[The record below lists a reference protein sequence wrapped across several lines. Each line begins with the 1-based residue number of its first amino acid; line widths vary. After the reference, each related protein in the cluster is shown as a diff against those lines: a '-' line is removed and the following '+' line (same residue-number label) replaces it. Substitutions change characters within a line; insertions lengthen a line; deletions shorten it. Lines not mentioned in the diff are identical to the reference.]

1 MSMNGTAQASRTF
14 YLVLTLVLV
23 VASLR
28 LAQDVFVPLA
38 LAVVLTFLLAPVVDR
53 LQGWG
58 VNRKLAV
65 LVTVAV
71 TFGVIVGVLYMVF
84 GQLRDL
90 ARELPQYHRQLL
102 HNVNGLTGMLRGG
115 LGRFGAFLTQLS
127 ADLRKVA
134 PGQAADHTPRVE
146 VVEPPLGSLESLR
159 QLVAP
164 LLGPVVAGA
173 LVLVFVTFMLIRFA
187 DLRER
192 IIRVLGSRNLRLATE
207 ALDEAARRVSRYLMM
222 QTLVNGWEGLCV
234 AVGLSFIGVPNAILW
249 GALTMVLRFIPY
261 LGIFVAAGMP
271 LLLSFAVFDSW
282 SRPVMVLAL
291 FLAVEALSYAVLEP
305 WLYSRRTGVSPIA
318 LLIAAVFWAWLWGAA
333 GLFLAIPLTVC
344 LVVMGKYV
352 PQLAFL
358 HVLLGDQPVL
368 APHERLYQRLLAN
381 NSEEADDLLEKELRE
396 QSLLALCDKVI
407 LPAIQLVERDHE
419 QGALRE
425 AKRQYVLD
433 HLERWSEELADAV
446 AARAPNARPAVEA
459 GAQPASNPHI
469 LCLAAADRGDEIAAR
484 LLTVALQERGLSA
497 QLLPHTQVRTAIY
510 EGAPAV
516 AVISALPLDA
526 VAHARY
532 LCRRVHAQFRNVPVI
547 VGLWHTEADPERSW
561 NRLVNAG
568 AARLVTTF
576 AEALREIE
584 AFAAGSA
591 IAAAPGPASPADA
604 PSARARVSAWSSS
617 T

>member
-1 MSMNGTAQASRTF
+1 MNGTAQASRTF

-23 VASLR
+23 VAALR
-28 LAQDVFVPLA
+28 LAEDVFVPLA

-53 LQGWG
+53 LQRSG

-65 LVTVAV
+65 LVTVAI

-102 HNVNGLTGMLRGG
+102 HNVNGITGVLRGG
-115 LGRFGAFLTQLS
+115 LGRFGAFLSQLS

-159 QLVAP
+159 QLVSP
-164 LLGPVVAGA
+164 IVGPIVGGA

-192 IIRVLGSRNLRLATE
+192 IVRLLGSRNLRVATE

-234 AVGLSFIGVPNAILW
+234 AVGLSLIGVPNAVLW

-282 SRPVMVLAL
+282 TKPVLVLGL

-305 WLYSRRTGVSPIA
+305 WLYSRRTGVSPVA

-381 NSEEADDLLEKELRE
+381 NPEEADDLLEAQLRE
-396 QSLLALCDKVI
+396 HSLLALCDNVM
-407 LPAIQLVERDHE
+407 LPAIHLVERDHE
-419 QGALRE
+419 QGVLRE

-446 AARAPNARPAVEA
+446 AARKGNGRPGLEGNPPAAAPRV
-459 GAQPASNPHI
+459 

-484 LLTVALQERGLSA
+484 LLVVTLQERGLSA
-497 QLLPHTQVRTAIY
+497 QLLARAQVRTAIH
-510 EGAPAV
+510 EGPPAV
-516 AVISALPLDA
+516 TVISALPRDA

-532 LCRRVHAQFRNVPVI
+532 MCRRVHAQFREVPVI
-547 VGLWHTEADPERSW
+547 VGLWHTEGDVERSW

-584 AFAAGSA
+584 ALAAGSA
-591 IAAAPGPASPADA
+591 AAPAPPAVPPIGASSP
-604 PSARARVSAWSSS
+604 PSRVSAWSSS
-617 T
+617 S